1 MTVVAA
7 AIIRKE
13 NKIFIAQRP
22 EGKSL
27 AGFWEFPGGK
37 QEQNETLPET
47 LQRELREE
55 LNINVEVGD
64 FFMKSSY
71 QYEFGDIDIYSYWV
85 DIDEDVM
92 IVSNEHQNSKW
103 VEVNE
108 LVNYK
113 FAPADIPIVKKL
125 FVRLD
130 EKFS

>member
-1 MTVVAA
+1 MTVVVA
-7 AIIRKE
+7 AIIRKG